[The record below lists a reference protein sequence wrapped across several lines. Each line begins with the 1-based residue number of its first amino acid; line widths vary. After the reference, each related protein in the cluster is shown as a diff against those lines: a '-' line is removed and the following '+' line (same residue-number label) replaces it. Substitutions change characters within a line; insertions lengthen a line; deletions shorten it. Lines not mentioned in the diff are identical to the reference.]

1 MVVRMSCWAL
11 ETCLTYVPRQR
22 RCSGVVA
29 AEKKLTTI
37 NLPGSSSELAVG
49 VHLVTHPILQRD
61 HVSRSALRQDLGRDH
76 LQVLASLDL
85 SGQSLRRHQMG
96 PPGI

>member
-11 ETCLTYVPRQR
+11 EPVSPMCRG
-22 RCSGVVA
+22 SGVVA
-29 AEKKLTTI
+29 AGKKLTTI

-61 HVSRSALRQDLGRDH
+61 HISRSDLARDLGRGQ
-76 LQVLASLDL
+76 LQVSTDV
-85 SGQSLRRHQMG
+85 RR
-96 PPGI
+96 PI